1 MSRKGRVQAV
11 DPRVERSRRIICE
24 AALEELAEAGY
35 GGFTIESV
43 AARANVGR
51 STVYRHWTSKLNL
64 ITDALETLNK
74 QPIPDVNSDTPH
86 EQLEALLRHLTD
98 ALSRTTFSSCIPALI
113 EAAEHDRTVRDFLY
127 SYSSRRNRALV
138 NVLRRGIETGD
149 FPPTLNP
156 ELASAALAG
165 AIFYRR
171 LMTNK
176 PLEPS
181 DASALAKLVL
191 GN

>member
-1 MSRKGRVQAV
+1 MSQNRRAQTV
-11 DPRVERSRRIICE
+11 DPRVERSRRVICE

-64 ITDALETLNK
+64 ITDALNALNQ
-74 QPIPDVNSDTPH
+74 QPAPDLDVDNPQ
-86 EQLEALLRHLTD
+86 EQVEALLRHLAE
-98 ALSRTTFSSCIPALI
+98 ALTRSTFSSCIPALI
-113 EAAEHDRTVRDFLY
+113 EASEHDPTVRDFLY

-138 NVLRRGIETGD
+138 DVLRRGIETGD
-149 FPPTLNP
+149 FPPTLDP

-165 AIFYRR
+165 AVFYRR
-171 LMTNK
+171 LMTSR

-181 DASALAKLVL
+181 DASALAQLVL
-191 GN
+191 GS

>member
-1 MSRKGRVQAV
+1 MSPSRRVQTV
-11 DPRVERSRRIICE
+11 DPRIERSRRVICE

-51 STVYRHWTSKLNL
+51 STVYRHWPSKLSL
-64 ITDALETLNK
+64 ITDALEALNQ
-74 QPIPDVNSDTPH
+74 QPAPDLNADNPR
-86 EQLEALLRHLTD
+86 EQVEALLRHLTD
-98 ALSRTTFSSCIPALI
+98 ALTRTTFSSCIPALI

-127 SYSSRRNRALV
+127 SYSTRRNSALV
-138 NVLRRGIETGD
+138 DVLRRGIETGD
-149 FPPTLNP
+149 FPPTLDP

-171 LMTNK
+171 LMTNR
-176 PLEPS
+176 PLGPS
-181 DASALAKLVL
+181 DASALAGLML
-191 GN
+191 DS

>member
-1 MSRKGRVQAV
+1 MSQNRRVQAV
-11 DPRVERSRRIICE
+11 DPRVERSRRVICE

-43 AARANVGR
+43 ATRANVGR

-74 QPIPDVNSDTPH
+74 QPAPDLNADNPH
-86 EQLEALLRHLTD
+86 EQVEAMLRHLTA
-98 ALSRTTFSSCIPALI
+98 ALTRTTFSSCIPALI
-113 EAAEHDRTVRDFLY
+113 EAAEHDQTVRDFLY
-127 SYSSRRNRALV
+127 SYSNRRNRTLV
-138 NVLRRGIETGD
+138 DVLRRGIETGD
-149 FPPTLNP
+149 FPPTLDP

-176 PLEPS
+176 PLESS